1 MANMYELLQLAAL
14 QQQQQRQRLAEL
26 EEQDRE
32 EGEELPVALPLQT
45 KMATLQDSSEYWKDK
60 RGSCKYKHKGLNGF
74 LSLQSGCNKPWTWTL
89 HVERVKHALRP
100 HIPSPFQQYPISLQ
114 ILVTKRVHYTK

>member
-26 EEQDRE
+26 EKLDRE

-60 RGSCKYKHKGLNGF
+60 RGSCK
-74 LSLQSGCNKPWTWTL
+74 
-89 HVERVKHALRP
+89 
-100 HIPSPFQQYPISLQ
+100 
-114 ILVTKRVHYTK
+114 